1 MKLFHHATKDKK
13 SHLATAP
20 NLYDCFRDFSQEK
33 FIMAY
38 GVGINVKI
46 SKLGALIN
54 DQIIYKSLK
63 DTL

>member
-1 MKLFHHATKDKK
+1 MV
-13 SHLATAP
+13 TAP